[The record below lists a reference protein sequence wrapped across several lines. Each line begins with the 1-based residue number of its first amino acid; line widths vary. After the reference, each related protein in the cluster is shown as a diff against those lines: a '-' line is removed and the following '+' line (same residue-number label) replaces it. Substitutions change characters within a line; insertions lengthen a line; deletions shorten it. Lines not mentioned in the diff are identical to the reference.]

1 MSQISVITQQ
11 YGLLVV
17 FGAVLLSR
25 VGLPVPAFP
34 VLLAA
39 AAMTSGSGRAATGL
53 VLAGTAGGLIADLGW
68 FAASR
73 RYGRS
78 LLSFLC
84 KVSISPDSC
93 VRQTESVYARLGDL
107 SLVLGKTM
115 PGIGLIST
123 ALAGIAGMSV
133 ARFTALN
140 FLGELLFVAATVI
153 LGVLFNSAILTFVE
167 TLAHLGTMGLALVL
181 AVFAVYVLGRWW
193 KRQLFIRELRMARI
207 TATELAEMI
216 DRGETPV
223 ILDVRP
229 ANLRREDG
237 VIPGARFAHPADG
250 KASLA
255 GFSPDLEVVVYC
267 ACPRE
272 ASAVAA
278 VRHLRH
284 AGFRRIRPLLGGID
298 AWIAEGR
305 EVVPPQPATV
315 ESALSEVQAC
325 NQTAEAVD
333 RDAKEIDSF
342 LADEMRKQTNE
353 N

>member
-1 MSQISVITQQ
+1 MSQISVLIQQ

-34 VLLAA
+34 VLLTA

-133 ARFTALN
+133 ARFTAFN

-153 LGVLFNSAILTFVE
+153 LGVLFNSAILTLVE
-167 TLAHLGTMGLALVL
+167 TLAHLGAMGLALVL
-181 AVFAVYVLGRWW
+181 TAFAVYVLGRWW

-229 ANLRREDG
+229 PNLRREDG

-255 GFSPDLEVVVYC
+255 GFSPDLEVVIYC

-278 VRHLRH
+278 VGHLRR

-305 EVVPPQPATV
+305 EVLRPQPATG
-315 ESALSEVQAC
+315 ESVLGEVQAC
-325 NQTAEAVD
+325 NRTAEAVD
-333 RDAKEIDSF
+333 
-342 LADEMRKQTNE
+342 
-353 N
+353 

>member
-1 MSQISVITQQ
+1 MSQISGLIQQ

-34 VLLAA
+34 VLLTA
-39 AAMTSGSGRAATGL
+39 AAMTPGSPTGL

-93 VRQTESVYARLGDL
+93 VRETESVYARLGDL
-107 SLVLGKTM
+107 SLVLGKTV

-153 LGVLFNSAILTFVE
+153 LGVLFNSAVVTFVE
-167 TLAHLGTMGLALVL
+167 TLAHLGAIGLVLVL

-229 ANLRREDG
+229 PNLRREDG
-237 VIPGARFAHPADG
+237 VIPGARFAHPSDG
-250 KASLA
+250 NASLS
-255 GFSPDLEVVVYC
+255 GFSPDSEVVIYC

-278 VRHLRH
+278 VRHLRR
-284 AGFRRIRPLLGGID
+284 AGFRRIRPLLGGSD

-305 EVVPPQPATV
+305 EVLRPQPATT
-315 ESALSEVQAC
+315 ESVLGQVQAC

-333 RDAKEIDSF
+333 
-342 LADEMRKQTNE
+342 
-353 N
+353 

>member
-1 MSQISVITQQ
+1 MSQISGLIQQ

-34 VLLAA
+34 VLLTA
-39 AAMTSGSGRAATGL
+39 AAMTPGSPTGL

-93 VRQTESVYARLGDL
+93 VRETESVYARLGDL

-153 LGVLFNSAILTFVE
+153 FGVLFNSAILTFVE
-167 TLAHLGTMGLALVL
+167 TLAHLGAIGLVLVL
-181 AVFAVYVLGRWW
+181 AVFALYVLGRWW

-216 DRGETPV
+216 DEGETPV

-229 ANLRREDG
+229 PNLRQEDG
-237 VIPGARFAHPADG
+237 VIPGARFAHPSDG
-250 KASLA
+250 NASLS
-255 GFSPDLEVVVYC
+255 GFSPDSEVVIYC

-278 VRHLRH
+278 VRHLRR

-305 EVVPPQPATV
+305 EVLRPQPATA
-315 ESALSEVQAC
+315 ESVLGQVQAC

-333 RDAKEIDSF
+333 
-342 LADEMRKQTNE
+342 
-353 N
+353 

>member
-1 MSQISVITQQ
+1 MSQISGLIQQ

-34 VLLAA
+34 VLLTA
-39 AAMTSGSGRAATGL
+39 AAMTPGSPTGL

-78 LLSFLC
+78 LLTFLC

-93 VRQTESVYARLGDL
+93 VRETESVYARLGDL

-153 LGVLFNSAILTFVE
+153 LGVLFNSAVVTFVE
-167 TLAHLGTMGLALVL
+167 TLAHLGAIGLVLVL
-181 AVFAVYVLGRWW
+181 AVFALYVLGRWW

-229 ANLRREDG
+229 PNLRREDG
-237 VIPGARFAHPADG
+237 VIPGARFAHPSDG
-250 KASLA
+250 NASLS
-255 GFSPDLEVVVYC
+255 GFSPDSEVVIYC

-278 VRHLRH
+278 VRHLRR

-305 EVVPPQPATV
+305 EVLRPQPATA
-315 ESALSEVQAC
+315 ESVLSEVQAC

-333 RDAKEIDSF
+333 
-342 LADEMRKQTNE
+342 
-353 N
+353 

>member
-1 MSQISVITQQ
+1 MSQISGLIQQ

-34 VLLAA
+34 VLLTA
-39 AAMTSGSGRAATGL
+39 AAMTPGSPTGL

-107 SLVLGKTM
+107 SLVLGKTV

-153 LGVLFNSAILTFVE
+153 LGVLFNSAIVTFVE
-167 TLAHLGTMGLALVL
+167 TLAHLGAIGLVLVL

-207 TATELAEMI
+207 TATELGEMI

-229 ANLRREDG
+229 PNLRRADG

-250 KASLA
+250 KVSLA

-278 VRHLRH
+278 VRHLRR

-305 EVVPPQPATV
+305 EVLRPQPATA
-315 ESALSEVQAC
+315 ESVLSEVQAC

-333 RDAKEIDSF
+333 
-342 LADEMRKQTNE
+342 
-353 N
+353 

>member
-1 MSQISVITQQ
+1 MSQISVLIQQ

-25 VGLPVPAFP
+25 IGMPVPAFP
-34 VLLAA
+34 VLLTA

-53 VLAGTAGGLIADLGW
+53 VLAGTVGGLIADLGW

-133 ARFTALN
+133 ARFAALN

-167 TLAHLGTMGLALVL
+167 TLAHLGAMGLALVL
-181 AVFAVYVLGRWW
+181 AVFAVYVLRRWW

-207 TATELAEMI
+207 TANELAEMI

-278 VRHLRH
+278 VRHLRR

-305 EVVPPQPATV
+305 EVVRPQPATA
-315 ESALSEVQAC
+315 ESVLGEVQAC
-325 NQTAEAVD
+325 NRTAEAVD
-333 RDAKEIDSF
+333 
-342 LADEMRKQTNE
+342 
-353 N
+353 

>member
-1 MSQISVITQQ
+1 MSQISGLIQQ

-34 VLLAA
+34 MLLTA
-39 AAMTSGSGRAATGL
+39 AAMTSGSATGL

-153 LGVLFNSAILTFVE
+153 LGVLFNSAIVTFVE
-167 TLAHLGTMGLALVL
+167 TLAHLGAIGLVLVL
-181 AVFAVYVLGRWW
+181 AVFALYVLGRWW

-223 ILDVRP
+223 SLDVRP
-229 ANLRREDG
+229 PNPRRALR
-237 VIPGARFAHPADG
+237 A
-250 KASLA
+250 
-255 GFSPDLEVVVYC
+255 
-267 ACPRE
+267 PR
-272 ASAVAA
+272 
-278 VRHLRH
+278 
-284 AGFRRIRPLLGGID
+284 
-298 AWIAEGR
+298 
-305 EVVPPQPATV
+305 
-315 ESALSEVQAC
+315 
-325 NQTAEAVD
+325 
-333 RDAKEIDSF
+333 
-342 LADEMRKQTNE
+342 
-353 N
+353 

>member
-1 MSQISVITQQ
+1 MSQISGLIQQ

-34 VLLAA
+34 MLLTA
-39 AAMTSGSGRAATGL
+39 AAMTSGSATGL

-140 FLGELLFVAATVI
+140 FLGELLFVAVTVI

-167 TLAHLGTMGLALVL
+167 TLAHLGAMGLVLVL
-181 AVFAVYVLGRWW
+181 TVFAVYVLGRWW
-193 KRQLFIRELRMARI
+193 KRQLFIR
-207 TATELAEMI
+207 
-216 DRGETPV
+216 
-223 ILDVRP
+223 
-229 ANLRREDG
+229 
-237 VIPGARFAHPADG
+237 
-250 KASLA
+250 
-255 GFSPDLEVVVYC
+255 
-267 ACPRE
+267 
-272 ASAVAA
+272 
-278 VRHLRH
+278 
-284 AGFRRIRPLLGGID
+284 
-298 AWIAEGR
+298 
-305 EVVPPQPATV
+305 
-315 ESALSEVQAC
+315 
-325 NQTAEAVD
+325 
-333 RDAKEIDSF
+333 
-342 LADEMRKQTNE
+342 
-353 N
+353 